1 METQHACACA
11 CVCVC
16 LCLHVAYPYEFPSE
30 LHAYLSLWLSSRKC
44 RVLSYLTFSG
54 FISIS
59 VARNSRTN
67 SHRGQTA
74 IIKFPKVNG
83 LTWHSESLTYLI
95 PCIFRVSISLTHTRS
110 CWGARS
116 RKRVTAL
123 DRHPE
128 IKANGSDG
136 GNVLCHLCGSGFC
149 ALSWSQV
156 PPHGSFFLN
165 RIKTHKTTSLNTI
178 VSYL

>member
-1 METQHACACA
+1 MSTSIQSFHPALQYVCMCVCAVFIFVGV
-11 CVCVC
+11 VCVC
-16 LCLHVAYPYEFPSE
+16 LRVAYLYEFPSE

-95 PCIFRVSISLTHTRS
+95 PCIF
-110 CWGARS
+110 
-116 RKRVTAL
+116 
-123 DRHPE
+123 
-128 IKANGSDG
+128 SD
-136 GNVLCHLCGSGFC
+136 
-149 ALSWSQV
+149 
-156 PPHGSFFLN
+156 SFFL
-165 RIKTHKTTSLNTI
+165 SLSLPHTLAVAEALARGN
-178 VSYL
+178 V